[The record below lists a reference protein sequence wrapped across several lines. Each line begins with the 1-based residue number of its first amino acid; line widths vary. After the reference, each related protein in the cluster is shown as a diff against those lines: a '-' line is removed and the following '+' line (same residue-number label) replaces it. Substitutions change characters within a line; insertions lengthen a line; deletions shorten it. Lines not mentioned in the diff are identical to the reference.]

1 MSGDGQGGAGKVPR
15 TGGQG
20 VPHFGVVVLTMG
32 QRPDDL
38 RRGLESVLAQEGVT
52 TDIVVVGNGWV
63 PVDLPEGVRGHALA
77 ENVGIPAGRNAGV
90 PEVSGEL
97 LFFLD
102 DDAAL
107 ASPDTLARFAALFAA
122 RPEVGLIQPRV
133 EDPTGQPAP
142 GRLVPRLRTGDPGEP
157 GPATSLWEGA
167 VAIRRDLFDRV
178 GGWPGPFFYA
188 HEGIELCWRVWDA
201 GYVPWYAGNIT
212 VHHPVIDPRRH
223 QEFWHMNARNR
234 VLLARRNLPAVL
246 RPVYTG
252 TWAAITA
259 ARVRDREARSAWWE
273 GFREGWRMEPG
284 DRRPMR
290 WSTVWAMTRAGRP
303 PIV

>member
-1 MSGDGQGGAGKVPR
+1 MNPQD
-15 TGGQG
+15 

-32 QRPDDL
+32 QRPEDL

-63 PVDLPEGVRGHALA
+63 PDDLPDGVRGHALP

-90 PEVSGEL
+90 PRVSGEL

-102 DDAAL
+102 DDASL
-107 ASPDTLARFAALFAA
+107 SGGDTLARFAALFRE

-133 EDPTGQPAP
+133 LDPDGRPAP
-142 GRLVPRLRTGDPGEP
+142 GRWVPRLRTGDPAEP
-157 GPATSLWEGA
+157 SAATSLWEGA
-167 VAIRRDLFDRV
+167 VAIRRELFEQV
-178 GGWPGPFFYA
+178 GGWPAPFFYA

-201 GYVPWYAGNIT
+201 GFVPWYAGDIV

-223 QEFWHMNARNR
+223 AEFWHMNARNR
-234 VLLARRNLPAVL
+234 VLLARRNLPAAL

-252 TWAAITA
+252 SWALITT
-259 ARVRDREARSAWWE
+259 ARVRDAGARRAWFE
-273 GFREGWRMEPG
+273 GFREGWRMDPG
-284 DRRPMR
+284 DRRPMH
-290 WSTVWAMTRAGRP
+290 WSTVWAMAKAGRP
-303 PIV
+303 PVV